1 VSVNV
6 ILFAFA
12 VATIQA
18 AATDDK
24 LQFKC
29 VGTSVGTEAP
39 GPWKKTI
46 EIDLKQQVYR
56 IGKKAEWITI
66 KQHSGSRV
74 VFWDKA
80 ADGIT
85 SDGSPIN
92 DLAYLDLST
101 GQFRRQYTWNG
112 RMHHQGEVQAT
123 CVKRTQNI

>member
-1 VSVNV
+1 MSISA
-6 ILFAFA
+6 ILFTVA

-18 AATDDK
+18 AVTEDK

-29 VGTSVGTEAP
+29 VGTSVGTEEP

-56 IGKKAEWITI
+56 IGKKAEWVTI
-66 KQHSGSRV
+66 KHHSGSRV
-74 VFWDKA
+74 VFWDRVN
-80 ADGIT
+80 DDIT

-101 GQFRRQYTWNG
+101 GQFDRQYAWNG
-112 RMHHQGEVQAT
+112 RMHHQGKVQAT
-123 CVKRTQNI
+123 CVKRT